1 MTSKKTI
8 LFLCTGNAARS
19 QMGEALARLD
29 WGDIVEPVSAGSKPA
44 GWVHPLAIEAMEQL
58 GVDMSGARSKS
69 ADEFIGK
76 EMDLVI
82 TLCDS
87 AANDCPVWPG
97 AKRLVHKPVEDP
109 SFGDDDPATRYE
121 RFVETRDEIRGII
134 AELVSEMGWTEGGD
148 RR

>member
-1 MTSKKTI
+1 MSPKKKI

-29 WGDIVEPVSAGSKPA
+29 WGHILEPLSAGSKPA
-44 GWVHPLAIEAMEQL
+44 GWVHPLAIEAMEDL
-58 GVDMSGARSKS
+58 GADMSRARSKS
-69 ADEFIGK
+69 ANEYLDQDI
-76 EMDLVI
+76 DLVV

-87 AANDCPVWPG
+87 AATDCPVWPG

-121 RFVETRDEIRGII
+121 RFVERRDEIRKII
-134 AELVSEMGWTEGGD
+134 AELVREMGWSGEETS
-148 RR
+148 R

>member
-1 MTSKKTI
+1 MSPKKKI

-29 WGDIVEPVSAGSKPA
+29 WSDVLEPVSAGSKPA
-44 GWVHPLAIEAMEQL
+44 GWVHPLAIDAMEAL

-69 ADEFIGK
+69 ADEFLGQEI
-76 EMDLVI
+76 DLVV

-97 AKRLVHKPVEDP
+97 AKRLVHMPVDDP
-109 SFGDDDPATRYE
+109 SFGDDDPSTRYE
-121 RFVETRDEIRGII
+121 RFLQRRDEIRKII
-134 AELVSEMGWTEGGD
+134 ADLVHEMGWSREE
-148 RR
+148 RPR

>member
-1 MTSKKTI
+1 MTPKKKV

-29 WGDIVEPVSAGSKPA
+29 WGEIVEPVSAGSKPA
-44 GWVHPLAIEAMEQL
+44 GWVHPLAIAAMEEL
-58 GVDMSGARSKS
+58 GADMSDARSKP
-69 ADEFIGK
+69 ADEFIGQ

-121 RFVETRDEIRGII
+121 RFLERREEIRAII
-134 AELVSEMGWTEGGD
+134 AELFREMGWVKNEVNG
-148 RR
+148 

>member
-1 MTSKKTI
+1 MSTRKTI

-29 WGDIVEPVSAGSKPA
+29 WGHLVEPLSAGSKPA
-44 GWVHPLAIEAMEQL
+44 GWVHPLAIKAMEAL

-69 ADEFIGK
+69 ADEFLGREI
-76 EMDLVI
+76 DLVV

-97 AKRLVHKPVEDP
+97 AKRLVHKPVDDP
-109 SFGDDDPATRYE
+109 SFGDDDPATRYD
-121 RFVETRDEIRGII
+121 RFVERRDEIRAII
-134 AELVSEMGWTEGGD
+134 AELVREMGWAGEETT
-148 RR
+148 R

>member
-1 MTSKKTI
+1 MTTKKRI

-29 WGDIVEPVSAGSKPA
+29 WGEIVDPVSAGSRPA
-44 GWVHPLAIEAMEQL
+44 GWVHPLAIAAMEEL

-69 ADEFIGK
+69 ADEFIG
-76 EMDLVI
+76 EPMDLVV

-97 AKRLVHKPVEDP
+97 AKHLVHKAVDDP
-109 SFGDDDPATRYE
+109 SFGDDDPATRYQRFLE
-121 RFVETRDEIRGII
+121 RRDEIRKII
-134 AELVSEMGWTEGGD
+134 AVLVIEMGWSAEET
-148 RR
+148 